1 MGSVESIHLNPFA
14 CCCIAKCIS
23 YRHIV
28 HSYLVFIESPR
39 MCLTI
44 CYILETAAGNN
55 IIAVVYPIR
64 CFAPFHPF
72 LSSIDVIEVQ
82 EQFCF
87 GESITTEV
95 TSLKTLPINITRNSP
110 ACNQAS
116 IDLTLSFDDDN
127 GTTFSKFMH
136 S

>member
-1 MGSVESIHLNPFA
+1 ML
-14 CCCIAKCIS
+14 
-23 YRHIV
+23 
-28 HSYLVFIESPR
+28 IESPR

-72 LSSIDVIEVQ
+72 LSSIDVIVVQ

-87 GESITTEV
+87 GENITTEV
-95 TSLKTLPINITRNSP
+95 TSFKKLPINITRNSP
-110 ACNQAS
+110 ACNEAS
-116 IDLTLSFDDDN
+116 INLTLSFDDDK
-127 GTTFSKFMH
+127 GTTLSKFMH
-136 S
+136 SSCHVYSSTVNAVTMTCALFICRHH